1 MISLAQRLL
10 LRKIDRTT
18 ITIMMLVPIIALLI
32 GSNLLVTGYV
42 HGTQATLSISPQS
55 NEYMVYNSSN
65 IFPNSMSYN
74 TFLQINTSRVSQAAP
89 YLQVSGA
96 LLTGNTNYT
105 VSIAATN
112 LQLFVHTKHPNILG
126 SLPSKENEIAIG
138 SILSK
143 LLGIKTGN
151 QIRVTISSETQN
163 FSITSVI
170 NSTSKYDA
178 MLLLPLSTMWTDWPM
193 TDQRV
198 SFIVFQSSAIP
209 TNLSQGLTVTN
220 EASLNQVV
228 SSFTRETTNLIQ
240 IWVYLLLGLSAIAAV
255 AASFRTISGTA
266 FEYRILRTIG
276 AGISTARRL
285 LVYEH
290 FIVSGISSIFG
301 VAAGIVMTEVISTFL
316 NSMFSIGI
324 VPEVNLT
331 EIGSLGAASFALI
344 MLTGLISIYRVPRSI
359 QGGF

>member
-1 MISLAQRLL
+1 
-10 LRKIDRTT
+10 
-18 ITIMMLVPIIALLI
+18 MLVPIIALLV
-32 GSNLLVTGYV
+32 GSNLLITGYV
-42 HGTQATLSISPQS
+42 HGTQATLSISQPS

-74 TFLQINTSRVSQAAP
+74 TFLQINTSRVSQASP
-89 YLQVSGA
+89 YLQVSGD

-112 LQLFVHTKHPNILG
+112 LQQFVHTKHPNILG

-151 QIRVTISSETQN
+151 QIRVSISSETQN

-178 MLLLPLSTMWTDWPM
+178 MLLLPLSTMWSDWPM

-209 TNLSQGLTVTN
+209 TNLPEGLTVTN

-255 AASFRTISGTA
+255 AASFLTI
-266 FEYRILRTIG
+266 
-276 AGISTARRL
+276 
-285 LVYEH
+285 
-290 FIVSGISSIFG
+290 
-301 VAAGIVMTEVISTFL
+301 
-316 NSMFSIGI
+316 
-324 VPEVNLT
+324 
-331 EIGSLGAASFALI
+331 
-344 MLTGLISIYRVPRSI
+344 
-359 QGGF
+359 